1 MDTCHECVNI
11 VEKLNAEFSELQ
23 DKYDKLVEKQKDFD
37 YYKDYHTIMSK
48 LSKYFYNESD
58 MYFGDVVEYINSLDE
73 NLKEKS
79 LKIVIEQLIDED
91 HKINIIKIWNEKE
104 LMDFY
109 KSINLIGDI
118 NKCDEDYD
126 PGDYEVFIYKLPWD
140 KTKYI
145 IEDYR

>member
-11 VEKLNAEFSELQ
+11 VQKLNDEFCELQ
-23 DKYDKLVEKQKDFD
+23 DENNKLVEKQKEFD

-48 LSKYFYNESD
+48 LSKNLYNLCD
-58 MYFGDVVEYINSLDE
+58 PDIGDLLEQINSLDN
-73 NLKEKS
+73 NLKDKA
-79 LKIVIEQLIDED
+79 LKIFIEELNDD
-91 HKINIIKIWNEKE
+91 NATKIWKEKE

-109 KSINLIGDI
+109 KSINLNGDI
-118 NKCDEDYD
+118 NKCNDDYD

-145 IEDYR
+145 ILDYR